1 MVDSSISVEHDG
13 LRKAGLNTDLVR
25 DELNTFR
32 TGGMIDQVRLPLAAL
47 GLIGMPAAIRHNMG
61 VDNYAERLGHG
72 AESADWLAGNLGKT
86 NGSYLGANDAAIQ
99 ALVARTA
106 NDSRDVYTDYS
117 VIPKKLIAK
126 DYSENW
132 LGHSIPQSDL
142 SDEQRNRLLEVGFG
156 GAAVA
161 GAARLGA
168 YAADLYGGSTAGKYS
183 EMIKARLNGAK
194 LLSPSVLVPIAIFA
208 AIAIRS
214 DFEID
219 QCVGEWHTLA
229 AWMSGLFGAGDPMK
243 REELANAWDSPAH
256 DSADLKLRDYVTAGI
271 QLTDRAVA
279 KFDALRKAVYA
290 LNRLYK
296 ILLYTT
302 TAEVLLLMGLSVAA
316 TFNPTAL
323 LMKER
328 YAAKLGITFAAF
340 YAALG
345 VFYGWKMWHDMG
357 NDSAVAQPHGVS
369 NVDFPRGA

>member
-1 MVDSSISVEHDG
+1 MADSSISVEHDG

-25 DELNTFR
+25 DELNTLR
-32 TGGMIDQVRLPLAAL
+32 TGGTMDLVRLPLAAL

-72 AESADWLAGNLGKT
+72 AESADWLVGNLGKT

-106 NDSRDVYTDYS
+106 RDSRDVHTDYS

-142 SDEQRNRLLEVGFG
+142 SDEQRYRLMEIGMG
-156 GAAVA
+156 GAAAV
-161 GAARLGA
+161 GAVRVGA
-168 YAADLYGGSTAGKYS
+168 YLAELYGGSTAGRYS
-183 EMIKARLNGAK
+183 EMIKTRLSGAR
-194 LLSPSVLVPIAIFA
+194 LLSPQILVPIAIFA
-208 AIAIRS
+208 AIAVRS

-219 QCVGEWHTLA
+219 QCVSEWHTLA
-229 AWMSGLFGAGDPMK
+229 AWMSGVFGAGDPMK
-243 REELANAWDSPAH
+243 RDELARAWDSPAH
-256 DSADLKLRDYVTAGI
+256 DAADLKLRDFVTAGI

-290 LNRLYK
+290 LNKLYK
-296 ILLYTT
+296 SLLYAAT
-302 TAEVLLLMGLSVAA
+302 EEILILMGLSIAA
-316 TFNPTAL
+316 RFYPGAL
-323 LMKER
+323 LIKER
-328 YAAKLGITFAAF
+328 FATKIGITFAAW
-340 YAALG
+340 YAVLG

-357 NDSAVAQPHGVS
+357 NDSAVALPHGVA
-369 NVDFPRGA
+369 NVDFPRGY